1 MCALLNMYIITT
13 NVIGRRFLLIIPFI
27 IMSIGNLNA
36 QEKEVQP
43 LCKSSLNPLQSDVFL
58 YFAGGKSKHGNLW
71 TANNNIN
78 NKDYEMNGTFFNV
91 GIGTEIYKTK
101 QDKIRLGGFVG
112 YKYEVYGY
120 NKKLFN
126 DSGIYSHW
134 LSTDL
139 NVTYSY
145 LGAGVKSDIFL
156 DSKIKNNDHFTY
168 EGLYSNCFNST
179 TFCYYC
185 SFNLRFTNFK
195 FEARFGS
202 YLKPQFNPDKI
213 SYHNL
218 NKTHVNGLYWE
229 FKLYYRIFSTG
240 KVYNAPSLLD

>member
-1 MCALLNMYIITT
+1 MCALLNMYIINT
-13 NVIGRRFLLIIPFI
+13 NVFYRRLFLIIPFI
-27 IMSIGNLNA
+27 IMDIGNLMA
-36 QEKEVQP
+36 QEKEVQT
-43 LCKSSLNPLQSDVFL
+43 LCKSSLNPIQSDIFVYL
-58 YFAGGKSKHGNLW
+58 SGGRSKHGNLW

-78 NKDYEMNGTFFNV
+78 NEDYQMNGTFFDV
-91 GIGTEIYKTK
+91 GIGTEIYKMK
-101 QDKIRLGGFVG
+101 QDKLRLGGFVG

-120 NKKLFN
+120 DKNFFN
-126 DSGIYSHW
+126 NSGIYSHW

-139 NVTYSY
+139 NLAYSY
-145 LGAGVKSDIFL
+145 LGAGIKSDIFL

-168 EGLYSNCFNST
+168 EGLYSKCFNQI

-195 FEARFGS
+195 FEARIGS

-218 NKTHVNGLYWE
+218 NKTHVDGLFWE
-229 FKLYYRIFSTG
+229 LKLYYRIFTTG
-240 KVYNAPSLLD
+240 KVYKSPSL